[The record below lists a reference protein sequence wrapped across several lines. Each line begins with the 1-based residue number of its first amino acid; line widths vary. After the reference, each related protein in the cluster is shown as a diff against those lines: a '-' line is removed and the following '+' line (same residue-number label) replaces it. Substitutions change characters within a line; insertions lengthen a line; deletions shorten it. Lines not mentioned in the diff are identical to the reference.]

1 MARCTVPGGVYT
13 TLPLLSVRKMPA
25 CWLLTLLLTIPEAP
39 AEVVNIENKWRQYRN
54 IVRGGFFF
62 NDSVIVLA
70 DYTDDED
77 TMISN
82 SQLALDNKDVKIET
96 PDANKMVRKYF
107 HQNFGIEN

>member
-1 MARCTVPGGVYT
+1 MWSVVGQVYCPRWCLYT

-25 CWLLTLLLTIPEAP
+25 CWLLTLLLTIPGAP
-39 AEVVNIENKWRQYRN
+39 AQVVNIENKWRQYRN

-77 TMISN
+77 ATSN
-82 SQLALDNKDVKIET
+82 DSQLTFENKDVT
-96 PDANKMVRKYF
+96 PDVNKMVRKHFY
-107 HQNFGIEN
+107 QYL